1 MEQRIEA
8 TGFPLASRSETEEQ
22 DVQQDGMFM
31 GDKVQVE
38 EDMESLI
45 RDAAEELTFSA
56 EEETERKLS
65 ERKEEKKEEEL
76 SRVLLYV
83 QQCEDM
89 ERDDLEKIL
98 KQIATLKGSRNAD
111 ILALVHR
118 AFTDPTNRHAALSY
132 ARSELSRLDLP
143 EREKAA
149 LRENLTEALRQLEAE
164 DGPAIRAGY
173 NIAGVP
179 SPDLGLG
186 PSSLRTLYRDAVI
199 DYDTVEKT
207 FLHLLD
213 KFGPADFPRAVR
225 YVLQAL
231 GSDMNAISP
240 SSPPAALK
248 QVMDGLYMV
257 QSLDSVYSG
266 ARDLLEAV
274 GRRHG
279 PHSLTE
285 QSLIRPL
292 LVYAAMPALLPAQVT
307 GDMPFLVTDN
317 AARDAELTQ
326 GLREL
331 ARKMPHKLY
340 LSGEARQ
347 NVLNALQ
354 ELLDTAADREEA
366 ALEA

>member
-1 MEQRIEA
+1 MDQRIEA
-8 TGFPLASRSETEEQ
+8 TGFTPASRSETEGQ
-22 DVQQDGMFM
+22 DVQQAGMFM

-45 RDAAEELTFSA
+45 RDAAEELTFSV
-56 EEETERKLS
+56 EEEAERKLS
-65 ERKEEKKEEEL
+65 ERKEEKKEEYI
-76 SRVLLYV
+76 SSVLFYL
-83 QQCEDM
+83 QQCGDM
-89 ERDDLEKIL
+89 ERNDLEEML
-98 KQIATLKGSRNAD
+98 KQIAALKGSRNAD
-111 ILALVHR
+111 ILALVR
-118 AFTDPTNRHAALSY
+118 RTFTDPTTRHAALSY

-143 EREKAA
+143 EQEKAA
-149 LRENLTEALRQLEAE
+149 LREDLTEALRQLEAE

-179 SPDLGLG
+179 PPDLGLA
-186 PSSLRTLYRDAVI
+186 PSSLRTLYRDVVI
-199 DYDTVEKT
+199 DYDTYEKT

-231 GSDMNAISP
+231 GSDMNAITP

-248 QVMDGLYMV
+248 QVLDGLYMV
-257 QSLDSVYSG
+257 QSLDSVYSA

-274 GRRHG
+274 ARRHG
-279 PHSLTE
+279 QHPFTE

-292 LVYAAMPALLPAQVT
+292 LSYTSMPALLPAQVT

-340 LSGEARQ
+340 LSNEVRQ